1 MVLPVG
7 KRVYALKSVRIVFS
21 KTGRAKYVSHLDLVR
36 SMTRAV
42 RRADIPLW
50 YTEGF
55 NRHPYLTFASPL
67 SLGYEGLRETMDIRM
82 ADDFPFAELLR
93 RLNAVLPEGLVAVSA
108 ADVVTKAGDLAA
120 AEYRL
125 TIQLPAS
132 VVREA
137 LSRKELLVEKR
148 TKKKTMKTIDILPY
162 FKNASVE
169 SMGEE
174 RTAVTVVLP
183 SGGNENI
190 NPGLFITALNGIV
203 GSDVDAEVLRLRL
216 LLADGSEFL

>member
-1 MVLPVG
+1 M
-7 KRVYALKSVRIVFS
+7 KSVRIMFS

-36 SMTRAV
+36 AMTRAV

-55 NRHPYLTFASPL
+55 NRHPYLTFAAPL

-82 ADDFPFAELLR
+82 ADDFPFDELVK
-93 RLNAVLPEGLVAVSA
+93 RLNAVLPEGLVAISA
-108 ADVVTKAGDLAA
+108 ADVVAKAGDLAA

-125 TIQLPAS
+125 TVHLPAA
-132 VVREA
+132 VVIAA
-137 LSRKELLVEKR
+137 LSGAELLVEKR

-162 FKNASVE
+162 FKDAVVE
-169 SMGEE
+169 AAGEDI
-174 RTAVTVVLP
+174 TVVTVALP
-183 SGGNENI
+183 SGSNENI
-190 NPGLFITALNGIV
+190 NPGLFITALKSIV
-203 GSDVDAEVLRLRL
+203 GADVDAEVLRLRL

>member
-1 MVLPVG
+1 M
-7 KRVYALKSVRIVFS
+7 KSVRIMFS

-36 SMTRAV
+36 AMTRAV

-82 ADDFPFAELLR
+82 ADDFPYDELAA
-93 RLNAVLPEGLVAVSA
+93 RLNAVLPEGLAVISA
-108 ADVVTKAGDLAA
+108 ADVVAKAGDLAA

-125 TIQLPAS
+125 TIHLPAS
-132 VVREA
+132 VVQEA
-137 LSRKELLVEKR
+137 LAANELLVEKR

-162 FKNASVE
+162 FKNAVVE
-169 SMGEE
+169 AVGENE
-174 RTAVTVVLP
+174 TVVTVALP
-183 SGGNENI
+183 SGGNENV
-190 NPGLFITALNGIV
+190 NPGLFINALKGVV
-203 GSDVDAEVLRLRL
+203 GVDVDAEVLRLRL

>member
-1 MVLPVG
+1 M
-7 KRVYALKSVRIVFS
+7 KSVRIMFS

-36 SMTRAV
+36 AMTRAV

-82 ADDFPFAELLR
+82 ADDFPFDELVK
-93 RLNAVLPEGLVAVSA
+93 RLNAVLPEGLVAISA
-108 ADVVTKAGDLAA
+108 ADVVAKAGDLAA

-125 TIQLPAS
+125 TIHLPAE
-132 VVREA
+132 VVSGA
-137 LSRKELLVEKR
+137 LSADELLVEKR

-162 FKNASVE
+162 FKDAVVE
-169 SMGEE
+169 KVGENE
-174 RTAVTVVLP
+174 TAVTVVLP
-183 SGGNENI
+183 SGGNENV
-190 NPGLFITALNGIV
+190 NPGLFITALKGMV
-203 GSDVDAEVLRLRL
+203 GADVDAEVLRLRL

>member
-1 MVLPVG
+1 M
-7 KRVYALKSVRIVFS
+7 KSVRIVFS

-36 SMTRAV
+36 AMTRAV

-55 NRHPYLTFASPL
+55 NRHPYLTFAAPL

-82 ADDFPFAELLR
+82 QEDFPFDELVK
-93 RLNAVLPEGLVAVSA
+93 RLNGVLPEGLVAISA
-108 ADVVTKAGDLAA
+108 GDVVAKAGDLAA

-125 TIQLPAS
+125 TIHLPVS
-132 VVREA
+132 VVNQA
-137 LSRKELLVEKR
+137 LSAGELLVEKR

-162 FKNASVE
+162 FKDAAVE
-169 SMGEE
+169 SAGEGV
-174 RTAVTVVLP
+174 TLVTVSLP
-183 SGGNENI
+183 SGGAENV
-190 NPGLFITALNGIV
+190 NPGLFITALQGIV
-203 GSDVDAEVLRLRL
+203 GGEVKAEVLRLRL

>member
-1 MVLPVG
+1 M
-7 KRVYALKSVRIVFS
+7 FS

-36 SMTRAV
+36 AMTRAV

-82 ADDFPFAELLR
+82 SDDFPFDELVN
-93 RLNAVLPEGLVAVSA
+93 RLNAVLPEGLVAISA
-108 ADVVTKAGDLAA
+108 ADVVAKAGDLAA

-125 TIQLPAS
+125 TIHLPSS
-132 VVREA
+132 VIAEA
-137 LSRKELLVEKR
+137 LNETEMLVEKR
-148 TKKKTMKTIDILPY
+148 TKKKTMKTIDVLPY

-169 SMGEE
+169 SIGEAQ
-174 RTAVTVVLP
+174 TVVTVVLP
-183 SGGNENI
+183 SGGNENV
-190 NPGLFITALNGIV
+190 NPGLFITALSAIV
-203 GSDVDAEVLRLRL
+203 GAEVDAEVLRLRL